1 MDNEE
6 YIISSLEDIISKH
19 TSSPSM
25 VYEEIKK
32 FVSQYDSAE
41 LKKLL
46 GYDYPFGELKL
57 AQLVIDVVD
66 GKQVSASAIT
76 SLDFSEVDEELKI
89 KPEDA
94 KSVLAKILTD
104 NEKFY
109 EPMNCPL
116 TEEHF
121 RALLVEPLFVSDW
134 EQNQHEMVKDYDY
147 PDLTVDADNITNT
160 GTMDALC
167 SPVTVSLLEKCKLQ
181 TEEPII
187 EESPLCKAANAAS
200 LYFPTFD
207 EYVEQVRGVTLT
219 PEVMKELTDS
229 ANTIIHSD
237 IHVASLPRKE
247 DFSIFGKIKSM
258 KGLQYV
264 LSLLNKRG
272 PTTSSSKE
280 FSVEEGVSALAKLA
294 STVDEKDIGKL
305 HRDNEIPTGDT
316 AQKRGGSSA
325 PRSQGGGTR

>member
-1 MDNEE
+1 METEE

-19 TSSPSM
+19 TTSPSM

-32 FVSQYDSAE
+32 FASQYDPEE
-41 LKKLL
+41 LKFLRW
-46 GYDYPFGELKL
+46 YFPFGESKL
-57 AQLVIDVVD
+57 GQLVLDIVD
-66 GKQVSASAIT
+66 GKQVSASTIS
-76 SLDFSEVDEELKI
+76 SLDFSEVDEELDT

-104 NEKFY
+104 SKKFY

-134 EQNQHEMVKDYDY
+134 EQNQHEMVSNYDY
-147 PDLTVDADNITNT
+147 PELTVDADNITNT

-167 SPVTVSLLEKCKLQ
+167 SPVTVSLLEKCKMQ
-181 TEEPII
+181 TDEPII
-187 EESPLCKAANAAS
+187 EDTPLCKAAKAAS

-207 EYVEQVRGVTLT
+207 EYVEQVKGVTLT

-229 ANTIIHSD
+229 ANAVLHSD
-237 IHVASLPRKE
+237 VHVASLPRTE

-258 KGLQYV
+258 RGLQYV
-264 LSLLNKRG
+264 LGLLSRRK
-272 PTTSSSKE
+272 PTSSGKE
-280 FSVEEGVSALAKLA
+280 FSAEEGVSALAKLA

-305 HRDNEIPTGDT
+305 HRDIEIPTGDT